1 MKHFIILFY
10 AWLIQNLT
18 KFIMISELTICFRFL
33 KGFNNL
39 RHFNASA
46 KAYSEFIK
54 AKKNVPA
61 YIEFLISKKFSKPTF
76 NGFIPNLNEI
86 PETNKENYVKIFS
99 MSQRCVEGK
108 ISTKGVIIDE
118 SSGSSGTATNWAR
131 GLKERKMN
139 AKMIQ
144 FGLKKLM
151 GNEPLFIIN
160 AFALGPWATGVNITM
175 SCVGISKLKS
185 IGTDKMKIENTIKT
199 FGRDHKYVIMGYP
212 PFLKILVDDS
222 DIDWRLHDVSFI
234 FGGESMSEGMRN
246 YLTSKGI
253 KKIYS
258 SLGASDIELNIS
270 AENDFTI
277 SLRKLLNSNDEF
289 RNKILKYSGALPMV
303 FQYNPA
309 DFLIETSESGELII
323 TVCRPDYIAPKI
335 RYNIHDK
342 GQIMQKKE
350 VFKIL
355 KDLKLDKNLLVEPK
369 TDLPILF
376 HYGRADLTVSFFGA
390 NINPADIQETIY
402 NIPELA
408 KAINSFCMTTNEDLE
423 GNKQLTISLELNQFA
438 NRTPFDLDELS
449 SSFINELA
457 NVNQDFREVQKM
469 LSNKNQ
475 IIISFFEF
483 GTGVFENSDI
493 RIKAKYIC

>member
-18 KFIMISELTICFRFL
+18 KLIMISELTICFRFL

-99 MSQRCVEGK
+99 MNQRCVNGK
-108 ISTKGVIIDE
+108 MPTKGVVIDE

-151 GNEPLFIIN
+151 GNESLFIIN

-185 IGTDKMKIENTIKT
+185 IGPDKIKIENTIKT

-212 PFLKILVDDS
+212 PFLKILVDNS
-222 DIDWRLHDVSFI
+222 DIDWRSHDVSFI

-309 DFLIETSESGELII
+309 DFLIETSENGELII

-376 HYGRADLTVSFFGA
+376 HYGRSDMTVSFFGA

-408 KAINSFCMTTNEDLE
+408 KAINSFCMTTNEDLD
-423 GNKQLTISLELNQFA
+423 GNKQLKISLELNQFA
-438 NRTPFDLDELS
+438 NRTPFDSDEL
-449 SSFINELA
+449 FVNFNNELA
-457 NVNQDFREVQKM
+457 KVNQDFREVQKM

-475 IIISFFEF
+475 IIISFCQF
-483 GTGVFENSDI
+483 GKGVFENSDI